1 MLQLRYPRVWW
12 AFGWLM
18 VAGVV
23 IASLVPA
30 RTVEMLLGNLSDKL
44 EHGAA
49 YAALMIWFGGMF
61 RRSRQ
66 AWVGIALVVLG
77 GVIELLQGLTPTR
90 TPDVLDLAAD
100 SIGVLIALA
109 LSLTL
114 LHGWCQR
121 IERLFTVR

>member
-1 MLQLRYPRVWW
+1 
-12 AFGWLM
+12 M

-30 RTVEMLLGNLSDKL
+30 RTVEFLVGDLNDKL
-44 EHGAA
+44 EHSVA
-49 YAALMIWFGGMF
+49 YAALMVWFGGMF
-61 RRSRQ
+61 RKSLQ
-66 AWVGIALVVLG
+66 VWIGMVLVVLG

-121 IERLFTVR
+121 IERLFAVR

>member
-1 MLQLRYPRVWW
+1 MQLRHPRVWL
-12 AFGWLM
+12 ALGWLM

-30 RTVEMLLGNLSDKL
+30 RTVEFLVGDLNDKL
-44 EHGAA
+44 EHSVA
-49 YAALMIWFGGMF
+49 YAALMVWFGGMF
-61 RRSRQ
+61 RKSLQ
-66 AWVGIALVVLG
+66 VWIGMVLVVLG

-121 IERLFTVR
+121 IERLFAVR